1 MCSGTRRSPRTAC
14 RSPATWRTPWAG
26 RARLRCS
33 LSSPGASRRAT
44 PCCAAPA
51 TASFRRTRR
60 CTSPRRTRGTAAAGH
75 SYRCPRPPSAPR
87 YARGKTPSA
96 PGHGRTSSGTT
107 CWGSAGLAPGRAEAA
122 RAARARRELLH
133 DLQLHLR
140 HRNHDELRDAIHRL
154 HGENLLAAVPERD
167 HERSLIVRVD
177 EADQVPEHDAA
188 FRSEAGA
195 RQDER
200 RVARVADVDRDAGG
214 DQLALAGLER
224 HFLLDAR
231 AQVESGGT
239 GAGIVRQQAADPLV
253 EDLDLE
259 RPHLRR
265 ASPWAMRST
274 SLRASSSFGPRPS
287 GCRPRASNSV
297 MSFSSEPR
305 ACCARFATISGTFFF
320 SRLALACFSS
330 SWLSAAK
337 PTQKGGLGSAA
348 TQARMSGFS
357 TSSSDTGL

>member
-1 MCSGTRRSPRTAC
+1 
-14 RSPATWRTPWAG
+14 
-26 RARLRCS
+26 
-33 LSSPGASRRAT
+33 
-44 PCCAAPA
+44 
-51 TASFRRTRR
+51 TRR

-195 RQDER
+195 PMW
-200 RVARVADVDRDAGG
+200 
-214 DQLALAGLER
+214 
-224 HFLLDAR
+224 
-231 AQVESGGT
+231 
-239 GAGIVRQQAADPLV
+239 I
-253 EDLDLE
+253 
-259 RPHLRR
+259 
-265 ASPWAMRST
+265 AMPEET
-274 SLRASSSFGPRPS
+274 
-287 GCRPRASNSV
+287 
-297 MSFSSEPR
+297 
-305 ACCARFATISGTFFF
+305 
-320 SRLALACFSS
+320 
-330 SWLSAAK
+330 SWLS
-337 PTQKGGLGSAA
+337 PGLSVISFSMH
-348 TQARMSGFS
+348 ARR
-357 TSSSDTGL
+357 SSPAEPALA